1 MIRKVVISNKRFSRL
16 LAFFITA
23 FISTFI
29 ISVTLILTVITV
41 WVFTNLLI
49 SLVLVVSFYKTANS
63 LYPTWALLHQ
73 QALVFR
79 QEAETS
85 IQYKLRIYSSY
96 TLGRIS
102 TCNELRGP
110 IKLACNIVTYLH
122 NYTFYSENYI
132 VPIWY

>member
-1 MIRKVVISNKRFSRL
+1 MLFQTNVFHDYLHSSSLLSYRHSSSASLSSSLSSLSESSLIYWFHLFWWSVSTKPQIPYIPLELYCTSKRMFSTKKL
-16 LAFFITA
+16 
-23 FISTFI
+23 
-29 ISVTLILTVITV
+29 
-41 WVFTNLLI
+41 
-49 SLVLVVSFYKTANS
+49 K
-63 LYPTWALLHQ
+63 HQ
-73 QALVFR
+73 
-79 QEAETS
+79 
-85 IQYKLRIYSSY
+85 YNNKLRIYSSY